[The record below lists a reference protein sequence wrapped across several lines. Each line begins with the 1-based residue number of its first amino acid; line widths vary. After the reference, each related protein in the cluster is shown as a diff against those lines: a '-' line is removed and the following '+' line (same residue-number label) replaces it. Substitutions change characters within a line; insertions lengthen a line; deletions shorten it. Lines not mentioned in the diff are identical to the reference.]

1 VSPFPWLP
9 TRRRDGELLD
19 DPDEW
24 GSNVRGNLD
33 ELARTNRWF
42 GGLGSL
48 CGALR
53 PLLERSGA
61 RILDVGTAD
70 GATLTSVGRWA
81 ASRGAQWDLYG
92 VDLFPALLSL
102 AGSSPGFRRCAG
114 DALSLPFP
122 DRTFDATI
130 CLQTLHH
137 FDDPCA
143 VAVLRELARVSN
155 ELVVVS
161 DLRRSLSTYAAARG
175 LAVLYWRNAMTRHDG
190 PRSVRAA
197 FTPPELLALARRA
210 GPEEWQVR
218 AHGPFRLVLECTRAP
233 EAPS

>member
-1 VSPFPWLP
+1 MSGGTSTSLPAPTAGSEALDRCAAPFDLSWNGPAHGSSTSVRP
-9 TRRRDGELLD
+9 T
-19 DPDEW
+19 
-24 GSNVRGNLD
+24 
-33 ELARTNRWF
+33 AR
-42 GGLGSL
+42 
-48 CGALR
+48 
-53 PLLERSGA
+53 P
-61 RILDVGTAD
+61 
-70 GATLTSVGRWA
+70 LTSVGRWA

-210 GPEEWQVR
+210 GPEDWQVR
-218 AHGPFRLVLECTRAP
+218 AHGPFRLVLECTRTP